1 MTLHALQLISHPEQ
15 TWQEIRQDEDHN
27 SLHYLPHLLLLSL
40 IPAVSLFIG
49 STFVGWSLDG
59 ERVRLDVPS
68 ALQLSVLL
76 YLAILAGTALLG
88 WFVYYM
94 SRNFEA
100 RPTLNQSIAFV
111 AYTITPFLF
120 LGLAGLYPNRWLMVT
135 VMVLGLAHWT
145 YLLFVGLPTFMR
157 LSQPTRSHLYAI
169 PIWGVGL
176 LILASVLLAVLL
188 FWRYTLLPN
197 YERTGID
204 QNYPTRSERPV
215 EGP

>member
-59 ERVRLDVPS
+59 ERARLDIPS

-88 WFVYYM
+88 WFVHYL

-100 RPTLNQSIAFV
+100 RPILNQSIAFV
-111 AYTITPFLF
+111 AYTITPLLF
-120 LGLAGLYPNRWLMVT
+120 LGLAGLYPNRWLLIMP
-135 VMVLGLAHWT
+135 GLTHWT
-145 YLLFVGLPTFMR
+145 HLLFVGLPAFMR
-157 LSQPTRSHLYAI
+157 FSQPTRSPLYAI

-188 FWRYTLLPN
+188 FWR
-197 YERTGID
+197 
-204 QNYPTRSERPV
+204 
-215 EGP
+215 